1 MEPRLWPVPSRFISP
16 PVLEENLGGLAA
28 PAFHELD
35 VLHVTTAL
43 LWNPLLDCVTI
54 NPQIFSICAL
64 MVASELDKCRQSMC

>member
-43 LWNPLLDCVTI
+43 LWNPLLLC
-54 NPQIFSICAL
+54 
-64 MVASELDKCRQSMC
+64 